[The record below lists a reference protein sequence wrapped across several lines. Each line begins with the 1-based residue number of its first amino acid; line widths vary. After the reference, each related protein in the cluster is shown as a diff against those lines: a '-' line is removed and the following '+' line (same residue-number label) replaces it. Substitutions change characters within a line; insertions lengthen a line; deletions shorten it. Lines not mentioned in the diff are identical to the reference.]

1 MPHLAKRAFLI
12 GINDYP
18 GAQNDLQECVND
30 ITNVYDGLVKYF
42 GFASTDIAMLSDKRA
57 TKKAIVEGL
66 KGLIARGSAGD
77 TEGDELKDGAEEGRY
92 PRGHP

>member
-1 MPHLAKRAFLI
+1 
-12 GINDYP
+12 
-18 GAQNDLQECVND
+18 VND

-57 TKKAIVEGL
+57 TKKAILEGL

>member
-30 ITNVYDGLVKYF
+30 ITNV
-42 GFASTDIAMLSDKRA
+42 
-57 TKKAIVEGL
+57 
-66 KGLIARGSAGD
+66 
-77 TEGDELKDGAEEGRY
+77 
-92 PRGHP
+92 